1 MDAAMA
7 TTDFEATDRRLR
19 RSMSFQH
26 LFFLSMGAI
35 IGSGWLF
42 GVLAADSIAG
52 PAVVFSWAIGGIM
65 VLFIALTYAEVS
77 GMLPRT
83 GAIARYPHLTHGGF
97 IGFLLSWAYF
107 LSAVTVP
114 AIEAEAVVTYAS
126 SYVSGLTTVQGGVT
140 VLAWPG
146 GILLAV
152 ALMLLFLLINY
163 YGIRF
168 LSRLNTVIT
177 WWKLIVPVITFLLLF
192 AFSFHGSN
200 FATYGGLT
208 PMGLSPVFTAIAT
221 GGIVFAYLG
230 FRQALDYAGEARDPQ
245 RDVPRATIL
254 SVVVAVILYTLL
266 QIAFTGSIDWSQAGV
281 TAGDWTGLTAA
292 TWAKA
297 PFAQALQASGV
308 ALLGAFAILL
318 YADAF
323 ISPSGTGYIYLGTA
337 TRTLYGMSIMGYL
350 PARVQRLTERF
361 RIPWIALAASTVIG
375 MIFFAPLPSWY
386 LLVGFISSATVL
398 TYIMGGIGLQ
408 VLRRTAPELD
418 RPFRLPYAA
427 VLAPVGFLAA
437 TLIVYWS
444 GFSTLIN
451 VVAAVF
457 VALPLFVWF
466 YSPARGWLGRT
477 AGGVLGIVFL
487 VVWILTQ
494 AWGGWVLAPSTKA
507 LTDHPAFLV
516 YFALLVVEVAG
527 FAAVLRWLGSSD
539 ARKAV
544 DRSWW
549 FMFLAGATL
558 LLSYYGAY
566 GPLKTPTIAFPLDT
580 LVAIVIGL
588 ISFYWGV
595 ASGFATDEI
604 REIVA
609 SGSGVVAA
617 EPEEPAGP
625 SLPGDRRAFPAGGPA

>member
-1 MDAAMA
+1 
-7 TTDFEATDRRLR
+7 
-19 RSMSFQH
+19 MSFQH

-42 GVLAADSIAG
+42 GVLAANAIAG

-77 GMLPRT
+77 GMLPRS

-97 IGFLLSWAYF
+97 TGFLLSWAYF

-126 SYVSGLTTVQGGVT
+126 SYISGLTTVQDGVT

-152 ALMLLFLLINY
+152 VLMVAFLLVNY

-168 LSRLNTVIT
+168 LSRLNTVVT

-192 AFSFHGSN
+192 IFSFNGAN
-200 FATYGGLT
+200 FSTYGGFT
-208 PMGLSPVFTAIAT
+208 PLGVSPIFTAIAT

-230 FRQALDYAGEARDPQ
+230 FRQALDYAGEAKDPQ

-266 QIAFTGSIDWSQAGV
+266 QIAFTGAIDWTKAGV
-281 TAGDWTGLTAA
+281 TPGDWAGLTAA

-297 PFAQALQASGV
+297 PFAQALQAGGV

-337 TRTLYGMSIMGYL
+337 TRTVYGMSIMGYL
-350 PARVQRLTERF
+350 PAWVQRLSDRF
-361 RIPWIALAASTVIG
+361 RIPWVALAASTVIG
-375 MIFFAPLPSWY
+375 VIFFAPLPSWY

-398 TYIMGGIGLQ
+398 TYIMGGVGLQ
-408 VLRRTAPELD
+408 VLRRTAPELE

-427 VLAPVGFLAA
+427 ILAPIGFLSA

-444 GFSTLIN
+444 GFSTLVN

-457 VALPLFVWF
+457 VAMPLFVWF
-466 YSPARGWLGRT
+466 YAPTRAWLSRT
-477 AGGVLGIVFL
+477 TGAVLGIVFL
-487 VVWILTQ
+487 VAWVLTQ
-494 AWGGWVLAPSTKA
+494 AWGGWVLAPSSKPLA
-507 LTDHPAFLV
+507 DHPAILA
-516 YFALLVVEVAG
+516 YFALMAVEVIV
-527 FAAVLRWLGSSD
+527 FALVLRFAGSPA
-539 ARKAV
+539 ARQAV
-544 DRSWW
+544 DRTWW
-549 FMFLAGATL
+549 FIFLVGASL
-558 LLSYYGAY
+558 VLSYYGAF
-566 GPLKTPTIAFPLDT
+566 GPLKTPTIAFPYDQI
-580 LVAIVIGL
+580 VAIVIGL
-588 ISFYWGV
+588 VAFAWGV
-595 ASGFATDEI
+595 ASGYATDEI
-604 REIVA
+604 REILA
-609 SGSGVVAA
+609 SGSGVVPV
-617 EPEEPAGP
+617 EPEEPTP
-625 SLPGDRRAFPAGGPA
+625 TVPGDRRISPAGGHA